1 MIQESQLYWYK
12 ILFLFELLAA
22 EGVFAY
28 KLRRRTHF
36 AGRLLA
42 AAAVCT
48 VFSIYYPLL
57 DYSVVY
63 NSGIFFSIFL
73 VTLAGFKLCF
83 DESWWNIM
91 FCGIAAYS
99 VRHIAFVAYNMLVS
113 GLRLDRILGEMGA
126 ALNPYGNY
134 GLEGGMN
141 PLTAIVYAD
150 CYILVYWYFGF
161 FLNERMKRNEDLS
174 LGRKPLIV
182 FSGLLVAVDIILH
195 MVTVM
200 NADIDRVSMLMENGY
215 NLLCCVLVLFMQFGV
230 LSRTRLE
237 HSNDQLQKMLAQKEA
252 QYEIR
257 RESMDIINIKHHDLK
272 HQLRLLRQ
280 VVDQKTLRGMEDAV
294 RQYDTIVKTGN
305 EYLDLILTEKS
316 MLCQAKGILFTYIAD
331 GRKLSF
337 MESGDVYSLFGN
349 ATENAIEY
357 VEKLSDEE
365 KRFIHLSVKQ
375 VGGLITIHTENY
387 FEGGDWSM
395 DKGLPA
401 TTKENKSYHGFGL
414 RSIRMTA
421 EKYGGEMSV
430 HAGDRL
436 FCVDVILPC
445 RNP

>member
-1 MIQESQLYWYK
+1 
-12 ILFLFELLAA
+12 
-22 EGVFAY
+22 
-28 KLRRRTHF
+28 
-36 AGRLLA
+36 
-42 AAAVCT
+42 
-48 VFSIYYPLL
+48 
-57 DYSVVY
+57 
-63 NSGIFFSIFL
+63 
-73 VTLAGFKLCF
+73 
-83 DESWWNIM
+83 M